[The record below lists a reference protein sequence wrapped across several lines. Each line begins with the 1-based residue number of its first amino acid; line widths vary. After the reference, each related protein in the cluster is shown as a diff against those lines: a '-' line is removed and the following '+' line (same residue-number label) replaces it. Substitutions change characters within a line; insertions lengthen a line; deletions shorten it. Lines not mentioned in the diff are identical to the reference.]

1 MEMLA
6 KTTNIDFLGKRKI
19 TGIISA
25 VLIAAGI
32 FSLFTQGLNLS
43 IDFTGGSVIEVSYEK
58 PADLESIRQ
67 KMSENGFE
75 KAVVQNFGSAND
87 VLIRVPVDVNT
98 APSSET
104 AEGSDSDDAQ
114 NSPVTANAKVSE
126 TVFKILQSSVQ
137 SDDKVTLKRV
147 EFVGPQFG
155 QELVEKGVLALI
167 YALGFVLVYEAFRFE
182 WKFGIGSVAAL
193 VHDVLITI
201 GVFAIIQMEFSLAV
215 LAAVLAV
222 IGYSLNDTIVVFD
235 RIRENFRKMRET
247 DTVEIMN
254 VSVNQTL
261 PRTILTSVTTLLV
274 LFALFVFGGDSLKGF
289 SVALIIGVLIGTYSS
304 IFVASPVV
312 LALGVSKKDLMIE
325 KVEKEGADQVD
336 LDLIP

>member
-1 MEMLA
+1 MLA

-25 VLIAAGI
+25 LLIAAGL

-58 PADLESIRQ
+58 PADLGFIRQ

-75 KAVVQNFGSAND
+75 KAIVQNFGSASD
-87 VLIRVPVDVNT
+87 VLIRVPV
-98 APSSET
+98 SLET
-104 AEGSDSDDAQ
+104 AATNAEETSNIEGAE
-114 NSPVTANAKVSE
+114 NKPNTTNAKVSE
-126 TVFKILQSSVQ
+126 KVFKLLQSSVKG
-137 SDDKVTLKRV
+137 DDKVTLKRV

-167 YALGFVLVYEAFRFE
+167 YALGFVLVYVAFRFE
-182 WKFGIGSVAAL
+182 WKFGVGSVAAL
-193 VHDVLITI
+193 VHDVLITV

-274 LFALFVFGGDSLKGF
+274 LVALFVFGGDSLKGF

-325 KVEKEGADQVD
+325 KVEKEGVDQVD

>member
-167 YALGFVLVYEAFRFE
+167 YALGFVLVYVAFRFE